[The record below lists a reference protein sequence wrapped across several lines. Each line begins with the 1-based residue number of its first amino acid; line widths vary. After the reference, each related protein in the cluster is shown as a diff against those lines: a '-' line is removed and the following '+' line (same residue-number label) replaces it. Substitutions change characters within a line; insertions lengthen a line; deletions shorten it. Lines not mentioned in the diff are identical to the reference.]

1 MFWKLAKKKS
11 KDKRNAVKTK
21 IKQMDSVNGD
31 GQSGKSYTQI
41 RFANQ
46 KNCKKVLFNKKIG
59 SIDCSKHNKTQ
70 KFCQ

>member
-1 MFWKLAKKKS
+1 MFWKLDKKKS
-11 KDKRNAVKTK
+11 RDKRNAVKTK

-31 GQSGKSYTQI
+31 GQSGKSHTQI

-46 KNCKKVLFNKKIG
+46 KNCKKVLFNKKNG